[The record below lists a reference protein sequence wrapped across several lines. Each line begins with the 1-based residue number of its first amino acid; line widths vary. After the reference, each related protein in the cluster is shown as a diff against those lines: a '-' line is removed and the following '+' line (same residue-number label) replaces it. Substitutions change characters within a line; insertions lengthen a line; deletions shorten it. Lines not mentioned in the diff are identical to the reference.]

1 MTVRQYPVNLVLEG
15 RPVLVVGGGAV
26 AVGKVTG
33 LLEAGAVVTVIAPEV
48 RDEITDLGVAVHR
61 RRYEPGDVEG
71 YRLVVAAVDD
81 PAVAQAVHDDAEAA
95 GILVNSAD
103 DPARCTFTLP
113 SRFRRGD
120 LLVAVSTGGRS
131 PAQAAWLR
139 RRLEAEIGP
148 EYEQL
153 LELLAAERDAM
164 RARGEP
170 TEVPGWRTALESGML
185 ERLRDG
191 DVAGAQE
198 LLRTCLSSSSA

>member
-1 MTVRQYPVNLVLEG
+1 VAVQYPVNLVLEG
-15 RPVLVVGGGAV
+15 RPVLVVGGGSV
-26 AVGKVTG
+26 AVGKVRG
-33 LLEAGAVVTVIAPEV
+33 LVEAGAAVTVVAPAV
-48 RDEITDLGVAVHR
+48 HDEIVSLGVAVER
-61 RRYEPGDVEG
+61 RGYRAGDVAG
-71 YRLVVAAVDD
+71 HRLVVVAVDD
-81 PAVAQAVHDDAEAA
+81 PALAQAVFDEAEAA
-95 GILVNSAD
+95 GIWVNSAD
-103 DPARCTFTLP
+103 DPARCTVTLP

-131 PAQAAWLR
+131 PALAAWLR

-153 LELLAAERDAM
+153 LELLARERGAM

-191 DVAGAQE
+191 DVAGAEE